1 MPCVFIELNLI
12 LPECENIIF
21 MAGKKFGTDGN
32 EYLTWA
38 MNTMLPNGVVNRFP
52 TPNFLPLTS
61 YLLLKFYIRRRKPTP
76 DLLPLTSYLLL
87 KKTFLFSQKG
97 FFGAPD
103 RNRTCMK
110 LPSLEPES
118 NASASSATGANIR
131 ILYKNR
137 TRLSSDFNK
146 YLKKESVDK
155 SMIGNTFLKKIR

>member
-52 TPNFLPLTS
+52 TPNF
-61 YLLLKFYIRRRKPTP
+61 
-76 DLLPLTSYLLL
+76 LPLTSYLLL

-146 YLKKESVDK
+146 YLKKEREYCNIKTIHIKGACYGEYKVK
-155 SMIGNTFLKKIR
+155 NGHKKP